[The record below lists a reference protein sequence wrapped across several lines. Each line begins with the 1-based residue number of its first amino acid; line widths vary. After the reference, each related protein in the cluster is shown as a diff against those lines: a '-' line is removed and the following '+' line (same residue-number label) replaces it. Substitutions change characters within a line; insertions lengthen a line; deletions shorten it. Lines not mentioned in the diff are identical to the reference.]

1 MKKRFLGL
9 LLLAATALT
18 ACGGG
23 QKAEDKKD
31 AKPTIGTQKDG
42 YTVVKVGVTGG
53 DSDVWDVVNQ
63 NLEKDKIKVEKVVFD
78 DYVQPNLALAEKS
91 IDLNAFQHVI
101 YFEDFKAKHN
111 LDLSILNY
119 TYIAPMGFYSQKIK
133 SIDEIKDGDSV
144 AIPNDATN
152 GGRAL
157 LILQANGLIK
167 VKEGTGLKPTVAD
180 VVENPKNLKFVEL
193 QAQQTARA
201 LTEVTFA
208 AINDGIAK
216 KAGVPYESAIF
227 REDPNHKDAKNYWNL
242 IAIRTEDKDN
252 EVLQKVRNAYQ
263 KQNVIDKAKELNGT
277 SLIPV
282 FEVLP

>member
-1 MKKRFLGL
+1 MENKEKN
-9 LLLAATALT
+9 
-18 ACGGG
+18 
-23 QKAEDKKD
+23 KI
-31 AKPTIGTQKDG
+31 TIGTQKDG
-42 YTVVKVGVTGG
+42 YTILKVGVTGG

-119 TYIAPMGFYSQKIK
+119 TYIAPMGFYSKKIK

-157 LILQANGLIK
+157 LILQANGLLK
-167 VKEGTGLKPTVAD
+167 VKESAGLKPTPED
-180 VVENPKNLKFVEL
+180 IIENPKNLKIVQV
-193 QAQQTARA
+193 QAQQTPRA
-201 LTEVTFA
+201 LEEVTFA
-208 AINDGIAK
+208 GINDGIAK
-216 KAGVPYESAIF
+216 KAGIEYNSAIF

-242 IAIRTEDKDN
+242 VAIRTEDKDN
-252 EVLQKVRNAYQ
+252 EVLLKVKNAYQ

>member
-1 MKKRFLGL
+1 MKRNILGL
-9 LLLAATALT
+9 LLVTTLLT

-23 QKAEDKKD
+23 SSQNGEEKSS
-31 AKPTIGTQKDG
+31 IGIQKDG
-42 YTVVKVGVTGG
+42 FTVVKVGVTGG
-53 DSDVWDVVNQ
+53 DSDVWDVVNK
-63 NLEKDKIKVEKVVFD
+63 NLEKDKIRVEKVVFE
-78 DYVQPNLALAEKS
+78 DYVQPNIALAEKS

-119 TYIAPMGFYSQKIK
+119 TYIAPMGFYSKKIK
-133 SIDEIKDGDSV
+133 SIDELKAGDTI

-167 VKEGTGLKPTVAD
+167 VKESSGLKPTVAD
-180 VVENPKNLKFVEL
+180 IVENPKDLKFIEL

-201 LTEVTFA
+201 LDEVA
-208 AINDGIAK
+208 ISAINDGIAN
-216 KAGVPYESAIF
+216 KAGIPYESAIF

-242 IAIRTEDKDN
+242 IAIRTEDKGN
-252 EVLQKVRNAYQ
+252 EILEKVKKAYQ
-263 KQNVIDKAKELNGT
+263 KQNVIDKAKELNGN

>member
-9 LLLAATALT
+9 ILLAAIALT
-18 ACGGG
+18 ACVGG
-23 QKAEDKKD
+23 QKTEDKKGS
-31 AKPTIGTQKDG
+31 TVGTEKDG
-42 YTVVKVGVTGG
+42 FTVVKVGVTGG
-53 DSDVWDVVNQ
+53 DSDVWDVVNK
-63 NLEKDKIKVEKVVFD
+63 NLQKDKIKVEKVVFD

-101 YFEDFKAKHN
+101 YFEDFKTKHN

-167 VKEGTGLKPTVAD
+167 VKDGTGLKPTVAD

-242 IAIRTEDKDN
+242 IAVRTENKDN
-252 EVLQKVRNAYQ
+252 EVLQKVRKAYQ